1 MFLNYDLRYSL
12 RTLRRTPGFALAAIA
27 ILALTIGANTAIFS
41 VVHAIVL
48 RPLPYLHPDEL
59 VELAERNAAGERVSV
74 AYPNF
79 ENWRDETQ
87 GLVHM
92 AAFVGAS
99 YNVSNVEGTPEPILG
114 MRVGPEFLGILG
126 IVPAMGRDF
135 VVQDGRGDGE
145 HVMLLTDSLWRR
157 RFGADPQ
164 VVGKP
169 VTMGFIPYTVV
180 GVLPASFRFLP
191 DTEVL
196 VPLGTNN
203 GDRGSHGGMSV
214 VGRLGPGVMIARAR
228 TQLQTIALRLATA
241 FPASNSGLSVS
252 VLPLHDSWAG
262 GRRTLAVVLFIA
274 VLLVLFI
281 WCANLANLF
290 LTRGLARDRETLT
303 RTALG
308 ASRWQLMRQSL
319 TESLL
324 LAFLGASV
332 GVGVAYLTLPAL
344 APLVP
349 APLQSVAAVGI
360 NRTVLG
366 VTALMA

>member
-99 YNVSNVEGTPEPILG
+99 YNVSNVDGTPEPILG

-180 GVLPASFRFLP
+180 GVVSLLAGYRGAGAPRHEQRRSRQP
-191 DTEVL
+191 W
-196 VPLGTNN
+196 
-203 GDRGSHGGMSV
+203 GDV
-214 VGRLGPGVMIARAR
+214 CGRPPRTGRDDRARAH
-228 TQLQTIALRLATA
+228 AATNDS
-241 FPASNSGLSVS
+241 PAAGHRVSGVEFG
-252 VLPLHDSWAG
+252 PQCQ
-262 GRRTLAVVLFIA
+262 R
-274 VLLVLFI
+274 
-281 WCANLANLF
+281 
-290 LTRGLARDRETLT
+290 
-303 RTALG
+303 
-308 ASRWQLMRQSL
+308 AS
-319 TESLL
+319 
-324 LAFLGASV
+324 
-332 GVGVAYLTLPAL
+332 
-344 APLVP
+344 AP
-349 APLQSVAAVGI
+349 
-360 NRTVLG
+360 
-366 VTALMA
+366 